1 MSRALTFRMP
11 IIRVKIRVGSVTLRH
26 LEQGYDNRCE
36 PWPRSIPKELVVDA
50 LIDTGASVTI
60 IDTSIVEDMPLRCFG
75 YCPISGFDSQDS
87 GLGKA
92 KEYPN
97 YEAGLVLLDACGDTP
112 LLTIKTGQIVG
123 HSVGNARFRAIL
135 GMDVLKHC
143 HFHLDGPGDC
153 FEITAPE
160 PFVEEISSV
169 SVAGA

>member
-11 IIRVKIRVGSVTLRH
+11 IIRVKIRVGPVTLRH

-36 PWPRSIPKELVVDA
+36 PWPRSMPKELEVDA

-87 GLGKA
+87 GSGKA

-112 LLTIKTGQIVG
+112 L
-123 HSVGNARFRAIL
+123 
-135 GMDVLKHC
+135 VLWREKG
-143 HFHLDGPGDC
+143 FDRRKM
-153 FEITAPE
+153 A
-160 PFVEEISSV
+160 SMMY
-169 SVAGA
+169 A

>member
-11 IIRVKIRVGSVTLRH
+11 IIRVKIPVGPVTLRH

-36 PWPRSIPKELVVDA
+36 PWPRSIPKELEVDA

-60 IDTSIVEDMPLRCFG
+60 IDTSIVED
-75 YCPISGFDSQDS
+75 
-87 GLGKA
+87 
-92 KEYPN
+92 
-97 YEAGLVLLDACGDTP
+97 V
-112 LLTIKTGQIVG
+112 
-123 HSVGNARFRAIL
+123 
-135 GMDVLKHC
+135 HC

-160 PFVEEISSV
+160 PFVDEISSV